1 MAPPPAPPAA
11 AGATE
16 EMRASDEDIFVDA
29 PCQAGGRAGGRAGVL
44 ARVEPDVAGW
54 QCAAPP

>member
-11 AGATE
+11 AGATD

-29 PCQAGGRAGGRAGVL
+29 LCQAGGRAGVL